1 MARDVCTDISGMH
14 GVGARDKAG
23 YLLGKVLGNLKTTRD
38 TRKWFHDFVAI
49 FSVEAAYRNVADT
62 LMEDYQ
68 PSGSF
73 KA

>member
-1 MARDVCTDISGMH
+1 MSVQTLAVCMVLELETKQVIYWARFLAI
-14 GVGARDKAG
+14 
-23 YLLGKVLGNLKTTRD
+23 LKTTRD